1 MRGVATKDVSRMRGA
16 CVDKPLIVPI
26 PILSH
31 LRMREVTWIFGGK
44 LNATLFQS
52 MQNEEESTRQYVQ
65 VL

>member
-1 MRGVATKDVSRMRGA
+1 MRGA